1 MTVVPARAASWSRR
15 RIRSARDD
23 RFPVQAGSLRASV
36 GRGPGRLLVRARTGA
51 PAFLP
56 LPVPEIPAPAP
67 QGLLLCVRQRNGEP
81 TAEPVRLRES
91 GFEFRRGQRGSACAE
106 ILDQC
111 AEGAKQR
118 VGRCPRLLIAHP
130 LLELPHQT
138 GDRLTVPGREPQGVE
153 GPIPLRTR
161 FASARSPAS
170 RAARNSSAIRS
181 NSSRASEGVVT
192 DCSSRL
198 RMTVRQWPR
207 RSFTGSVRKWP
218 PTSAA
223 RRSACAQSAHPPEFG
238 QHVTFDWSG
247 PVRVVFQ
254 SVTRGATSSRSP
266 PVQ

>member
-153 GPIPLRTR
+153 GPHPTADPLRQR
-161 FASARSPAS
+161 EVARVPGGTEFVGHPIEQLTCLRGRRDGLLESLAHD
-170 RAARNSSAIRS
+170 RAPVAEAFFHGVRQKVATDQRGQAVGLRAERSSA
-181 NSSRASEGVVT
+181 
-192 DCSSRL
+192 
-198 RMTVRQWPR
+198 
-207 RSFTGSVRKWP
+207 
-218 PTSAA
+218 
-223 RRSACAQSAHPPEFG
+223 
-238 QHVTFDWSG
+238 
-247 PVRVVFQ
+247 
-254 SVTRGATSSRSP
+254 
-266 PVQ
+266 